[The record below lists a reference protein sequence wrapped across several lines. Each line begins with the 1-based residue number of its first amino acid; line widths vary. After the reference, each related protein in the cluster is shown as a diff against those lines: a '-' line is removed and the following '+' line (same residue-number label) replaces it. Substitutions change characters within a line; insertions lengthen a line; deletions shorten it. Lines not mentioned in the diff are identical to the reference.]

1 MPLTAQNS
9 EEQAMLDLM
18 ELRGFSLVRDRNGR
32 QFMLC
37 TPDGVGYAIMQ
48 TLKYSVIEMAFSM
61 FQQINHHYP

>member
-1 MPLTAQNS
+1 
-9 EEQAMLDLM
+9 MLDLM